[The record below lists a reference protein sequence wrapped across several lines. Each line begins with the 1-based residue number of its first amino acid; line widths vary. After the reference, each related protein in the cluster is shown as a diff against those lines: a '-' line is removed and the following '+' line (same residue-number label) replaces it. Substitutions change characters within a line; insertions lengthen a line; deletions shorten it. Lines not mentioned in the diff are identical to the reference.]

1 MLLVFLRS
9 TSRIGCVGRQE
20 GRQRREAMPKGD
32 LAYSF
37 FEELYLKSGDL
48 HEIEDGIFIGSAK
61 AAHDYKVLAQ
71 HRISH
76 ILIVHGGLEPKFPGK
91 FRYKKLNVPDL
102 PYYELREC
110 LPEAFEFFEDAFSKG
125 RPHILVHCQKGIS
138 RSTSVAL
145 AWMMRS
151 KGYSFDVAWSKAEKK
166 RATCFPNVGFQ
177 VQLRALEALWKEK
190 GKDADLSALS
200 QTPETVSAVIAADAG
215 KRLSDLLC
223 FF

>member
-1 MLLVFLRS
+1 
-9 TSRIGCVGRQE
+9 
-20 GRQRREAMPKGD
+20 MPKGD

-61 AAHDYKVLAQ
+61 AVHDYKVLAQ

-145 AWMMRS
+145 AW
-151 KGYSFDVAWSKAEKK
+151 
-166 RATCFPNVGFQ
+166 TPINVPS
-177 VQLRALEALWKEK
+177 LRICALNGLR
-190 GKDADLSALS
+190 LSALRC
-200 QTPETVSAVIAADAG
+200 TCLKPITVSARISDRPSAAASRCASSTLMSNWVRSNSVMA
-215 KRLSDLLC
+215 KHRAVWQ
-223 FF
+223 